1 MTRRIPLGRRTAT
14 ATVMLVLA
22 AIGGLAPV
30 RGPAAHAVP
39 GAPAVPA
46 EHVPAVRAATAS
58 VATAAERYGWG
69 TPLPQASDEFDY
81 GSPAAPAKPDPVKWE
96 QAGDEDGCWPGNGR
110 LGGHRCAENSG
121 VVGGVLR
128 QVGETNGDTGWL
140 ASRFGQ
146 RYGRWEA
153 RVRSSETGLEGRE
166 VTERYQPLLILW
178 PDSERWPQDGEY
190 DYLENDTP
198 GGDCAQ
204 AYLHYPH
211 DENVPVQQEWAATCG
226 TDMTEWHTI
235 AIEWTPDHVRGY
247 VDGRQTYS
255 FSGGADEVRRCIQC
269 APSMHQTI
277 QLDSTLPDPGT
288 PVRAAVYEVDWVRTY
303 ALD

>member
-1 MTRRIPLGRRTAT
+1 MTRGTRGGRWTAA
-14 ATVMLVLA
+14 ATVTLLLA
-22 AIGGLAPV
+22 AAGGHAAFAP
-30 RGPAAHAVP
+30 P
-39 GAPAVPA
+39 GARAA
-46 EHVPAVRAATAS
+46 SAQDVPAVLPGTAS

-69 TPLPQASDEFDY
+69 TPLAGASDEFGY
-81 GSPAAPAKPDPVKWE
+81 GAPTAPAQPDPAKWE
-96 QAGDEDGCWPGNGR
+96 QAGDEDGCWPGNGG
-110 LGGHRCAENSG
+110 LGGRRCAENSE

-128 QVGETNGDTGWL
+128 QAGEPSGDTGWL
-140 ASRFGQ
+140 AARSGQ

-153 RVRSSETGLEGRE
+153 RVRSSEAGPEGQE

-198 GGDCAQ
+198 GGDCAR

-211 DENVPVQQEWAATCG
+211 DEDVPAQQEGAATCG
-226 TDMTEWHTI
+226 IDMTRWHTI

-247 VDGRQTYS
+247 LDAEQTYS
-255 FSGGADEVRRCIQC
+255 FSGGAGEVRRCIQC
-269 APSMHQTI
+269 ATSMHQTI
-277 QLDSTLPDPGT
+277 QLDSTLADHGT
-288 PVRAAVYEVDWVRTY
+288 PVRGAVYEVDWVRTY